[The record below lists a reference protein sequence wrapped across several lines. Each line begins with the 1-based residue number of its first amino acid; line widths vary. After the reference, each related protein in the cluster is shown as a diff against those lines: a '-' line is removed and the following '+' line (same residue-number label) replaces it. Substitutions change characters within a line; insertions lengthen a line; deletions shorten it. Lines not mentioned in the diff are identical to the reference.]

1 MRKFSIRVD
10 LHLLPTDHQ
19 PFWPAMRITRMPGVH
34 SMRAQL
40 SGLYVVAL
48 LCLLASMCLPAEA
61 YMSNIAD
68 KFGMRQTCSGMWA
81 GKNTSVQGTS
91 GSARAA
97 AY

>member
-1 MRKFSIRVD
+1 M
-10 LHLLPTDHQ
+10 LPTDHQ
-19 PFWPAMRITRMPGVH
+19 LLWLAMRITRMPGVH
-34 SMRAQL
+34 SMRARL

-48 LCLLASMCLPAEA
+48 LCVLASLCLPAGA

-81 GKNTSVQGTS
+81 GKNTSVQGAS
-91 GSARAA
+91 GSACAA